1 MSWVHQETHPPQ
13 IENYPEPNEKENT
26 VIPDPWHTVN
36 AALRRKF
43 TAGNSTEAYLKKQD
57 ISQINGLISHLRD
70 LEKGTRNEAHSE

>member
-1 MSWVHQETHPPQ
+1 M
-13 IENYPEPNEKENT
+13 
-26 VIPDPWHTVN
+26 IPDPWHTVN